1 MQRQERNLAGEIVRG
16 AFAAIWLPFTWAA
29 GAPAAAVALVRR
41 ATRPSGEPG
50 QAAHLARLST
60 GKWTRELLKHLE
72 WRRLEELCAAYY
84 EELGFRTG
92 ITHDR
97 ADGGVDINLY
107 AAGADTASILVHCKA
122 WDAYPIGIKP
132 LLELRGAM
140 TSANV
145 AEGVMVTAGR
155 FTPEAGR
162 YASKENIQ
170 LIDAAALLEKL
181 AALPPEKALGLL
193 KFATK
198 GDFLTPTCPRC
209 SIKMTARKST
219 REGRMFWG
227 CTNYPRCKQTFS
239 STTIT
244 PA

>member
-1 MQRQERNLAGEIVRG
+1 M
-16 AFAAIWLPFTWAA
+16 
-29 GAPAAAVALVRR
+29 
-41 ATRPSGEPG
+41 
-50 QAAHLARLST
+50 
-60 GKWTRELLKHLE
+60 
-72 WRRLEELCAAYY
+72 EELSAAYF

-92 ITHDR
+92 LTHDR
-97 ADGGVDINLY
+97 ADGAVDISLY

-122 WDAYPIGIKP
+122 WDAYPVGVKA
-132 LLELRGAM
+132 LHELRAAM

-145 AEGVMVTAGR
+145 AEGVMVAAGR
-155 FTPEAGR
+155 FTPEARGFAAR
-162 YASKENIQ
+162 ENIQ
-170 LIDAAALLEKL
+170 LIDGAALLEKL
-181 AALPPEKALGLL
+181 AALLPEKALALL
-193 KFATK
+193 KFATT

-239 STTIT
+239 SATIS

>member
-1 MQRQERNLAGEIVRG
+1 MTVNLL
-16 AFAAIWLPFTWAA
+16 AALLRLFRHST
-29 GAPAAAVALVRR
+29 G
-41 ATRPSGEPG
+41 SGGEPG
-50 QAAHLARLST
+50 QASHAARLST
-60 GKWTRELLKHLE
+60 GKWTPELLKHLE
-72 WRRLEELCAAYY
+72 WRRLEELCAAYF

-97 ADGGVDINLY
+97 ADGGVDINLF
-107 AAGADTASILVHCKA
+107 AAGADSASILVHCKA

-132 LLELRGAM
+132 LRELRVAM

-145 AEGVMVTAGR
+145 PEGVMVTAGR
-155 FTPEAGR
+155 FTPEAVGF
-162 YASKENIQ
+162 AAKEHIQ
-170 LIDAAALLEKL
+170 LIDGAALIEKL
-181 AALPPEKALGLL
+181 AALLPEKALGLL

-227 CTNYPRCKQTFS
+227 CTNYPRCKHTFS
-239 STTIT
+239 SATIS

>member
-1 MQRQERNLAGEIVRG
+1 MQG
-16 AFAAIWLPFTWAA
+16 IWLFTQ
-29 GAPAAAVALVRR
+29 VASFIRR

-50 QAAHLARLST
+50 QAARLNRLNT
-60 GKWTRELLKHLE
+60 GIWTRELVKHLE
-72 WRRLEELCAAYY
+72 WRRVEELSAAYF

-92 ITHDR
+92 LTHDR
-97 ADGGVDINLY
+97 ADGAVDISLY
-107 AAGADTASILVHCKA
+107 AAGADTACMLVHCKA

-132 LLELRGAM
+132 LHELRGAM

-145 AEGVMVTAGR
+145 GEGVMVAAGR
-155 FTPEAGR
+155 FTPEARGF
-162 YASKENIQ
+162 AAKENIQ
-170 LIDAAALLEKL
+170 LIDGAALLEKL
-181 AALPPEKALGLL
+181 AALLPEKALALL
-193 KFATK
+193 KFATA

-227 CTNYPRCKQTFS
+227 CTNYPRCKHTFS

-244 PA
+244 PV